1 MTIDRIDLAI
11 LRELERDA
19 RISAVDLARRVGL
32 SSTACARRQKA
43 LEENGFILGYGAR
56 LALSKFDLPATVVV
70 RIALETQSE
79 EALSAFEKAVQRCPS
94 VARCLLMSGTD
105 DYLVTVV
112 VRDISDY
119 ERIHMTQ
126 LSWLPGVARLHSSF
140 AAGRRPPG
148 RRRRRGPCRRSASS
162 ARRAAACWRS

>member
-1 MTIDRIDLAI
+1 MALDRIDLAI
-11 LRELERDA
+11 LRELEKDA
-19 RISAVDLARRVGL
+19 RITAVELAERVGL
-32 SSTACARRQKA
+32 SSTASARRQRV
-43 LEENGFILGYGAR
+43 LEEDGFILGYGAR
-56 LALSKFDLPATVVV
+56 LSLAKFDLPTTVVV

-94 VARCLLMSGTD
+94 VVRCLLMSGTD

-126 LSWLPGVARLHSSF
+126 LSRLPGVARLHSSF
-140 AAGRRPPG
+140 ALRTVVDRAIPP
-148 RRRRRGPCRRSASS
+148 SALT
-162 ARRAAACWRS
+162 

>member
-1 MTIDRIDLAI
+1 MALDRIDLAI
-11 LRELERDA
+11 LRELEKDA
-19 RISAVDLARRVGL
+19 RITAVELAERVGL
-32 SSTACARRQKA
+32 SSTASARRQRV
-43 LEENGFILGYGAR
+43 LEEDGFILGYGAR
-56 LALSKFDLPATVVV
+56 LSLAKFDLPTTVVV

-94 VARCLLMSGTD
+94 VVRCLLMPGTD

-126 LSWLPGVARLHSSF
+126 LSRLPGVARLHSSF
-140 AAGRRPPG
+140 ALRTVVDRAIPP
-148 RRRRRGPCRRSASS
+148 SALT
-162 ARRAAACWRS
+162 

>member
-1 MTIDRIDLAI
+1 MALDRIDLAI
-11 LRELERDA
+11 LRELEKDA
-19 RISAVDLARRVGL
+19 RITAVDLAERVGL
-32 SSTACARRQKA
+32 SSTASARRQRV
-43 LEENGFILGYGAR
+43 LEEDGFILGYGAR
-56 LALSKFDLPATVVV
+56 LSLAKFDLPTTVVV

-94 VARCLLMSGTD
+94 VVRCLLMSGTD

-126 LSWLPGVARLHSSF
+126 LSRLPGVARLHSSF
-140 AAGRRPPG
+140 ALRTVVDRAIPP
-148 RRRRRGPCRRSASS
+148 SALT
-162 ARRAAACWRS
+162 